1 MKFVLIFRSIVLS
14 FALIAIT
21 VAGNAQSTPQLLNFQ
36 SSVQGEDITFE
47 WAMADQKDVRSF
59 GLERAG
65 TDMQFKAV
73 GNVSANINQGATYRL
88 TDQEPLSG
96 VAFYRL
102 KIVSNEGNVTYCKVI
117 SHQMASAVE
126 VGR

>member
-1 MKFVLIFRSIVLS
+1 MKFVSILRSIVLS
-14 FALIAIT
+14 FALIATT

-36 SSVQGEDITFE
+36 SSVQGGGITFK
-47 WAMADQKDVRSF
+47 WAMADQNAVRSF
-59 GLERAG
+59 DLERAG
-65 TDMQFKAV
+65 MDMQFKAV
-73 GNVSANINQGATYRL
+73 GNVSTKANQKATYRL

-102 KIVSNEGNVTYCKVI
+102 KIVGNEGNITYCKVV
-117 SHQMASAVE
+117 SHQTASAVE